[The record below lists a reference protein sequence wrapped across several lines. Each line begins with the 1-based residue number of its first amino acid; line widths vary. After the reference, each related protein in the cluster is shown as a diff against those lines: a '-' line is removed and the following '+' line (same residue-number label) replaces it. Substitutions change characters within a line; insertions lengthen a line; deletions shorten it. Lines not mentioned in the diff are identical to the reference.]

1 MTSWLVWWPRRDNVA
16 KFWVKT
22 QVDKQSMAYIALF
35 ASSLT
40 CTESEAEGVTQNF
53 GTYLVLSLYDFT
65 QLVEDS

>member
-35 ASSLT
+35 ASSL
-40 CTESEAEGVTQNF
+40 CTESEAEGATQNF
-53 GTYLVLSLYDFT
+53 GTYLVLSLYDFM
-65 QLVEDS
+65 